1 MTVVVLP
8 RQDPVLEDKD
18 NYAQIDGLWIANLV
32 DTFNSAIQQIED
44 ELALMDA
51 RLTAGGL

>member
-1 MTVVVLP
+1 MPVVVLP